1 MEHCD
6 ILIIGAGAA
15 GIAAAK
21 AAADLAKAVRICH
34 IPCSFAPASWQPL
47 FAAQAMHSRTVQRP
61 TAHRA
66 IACRFFRLIIYV

>member
-21 AAADLAKAVRICH
+21 AAWEAGCESILLVDRKDTMGGVLRQC
-34 IPCSFAPASWQPL
+34 
-47 FAAQAMHSRTVQRP
+47 
-61 TAHRA
+61 AHRGFGQDLSGPEYT
-66 IACRFFRLIIYV
+66 RQLLED